1 MNRVL
6 TTCMLIAL
14 LAWPVQGAT
23 ENFTTWPET
32 DPEGHLTVSTSSV
45 VASAV
50 NREDVC
56 YVSKDFGAAYWD
68 DDFAVRFQFV
78 PGAVTHDDGS
88 CFLGLCAFTT
98 VETDWYNVSQ
108 GGSGGYGVTPFYSRD
123 TNGYF
128 LRLRMVK
135 PFERFL
141 ASSDYIYVS
150 TGTTY
155 YVTFERDYD
164 GGTYNKG
171 LYTLTVCTGNYDGE
185 SGSSLVD
192 SVTIDAPSTA
202 GTDFRYVMTGLSQLN
217 GGVQAASGTISNLDL
232 SGAPSEDPPS
242 KATGP
247 YPPDDADNVSLSAVL
262 SWSAAA
268 GADNYDVYFG
278 LSNADINDSYIGNQV
293 GTSYDPN
300 LAYASDYHW
309 RIDANNAYGTTTGDR
324 WNFSTIA
331 EANEPAGVEDF
342 TSGWI
347 ELDPGDD
354 IAITDAN
361 TITVTALPSNL
372 SAYVYKDFGEGF
384 FGGDLLLRERITVTA
399 SYNLG
404 FFGALCLSNA
414 PRDYQNMIW
423 SGDDGILVYWR
434 EVNNVETLFLNVL
447 VDGNPYTD
455 SMTGTL
461 STEYFLTLSRDYD
474 GGTNGAGLVT
484 LYVCTGAHYGG
495 AGSTLVDTLQ
505 VHVPAGGAQN
515 FSHAMVAQ
523 SMTNQGTNTVSGTIE
538 YLELGAPTGSGEDP
552 EEPEPGDPNEPGEP
566 GPSGHGPYYVSPN
579 GSNDANGV
587 TVNTPWRTV
596 TYALA
601 TGVLHATESYNVI
614 YLMPGNHGGIG
625 LTSKTWDST
634 DWSSEWLIEG
644 MTGSELS
651 GLVVSGVS
659 AFLDFNDI
667 TIRRPNPDGGTA
679 VLFRDCQSVK
689 FRNSRVYGN
698 WATPDNYM
706 TNKAIALEGLT
717 SYCQDI
723 EVAYTDF
730 YDSDRGI
737 HLYKDLRNDIY
748 IHHCRGHRINE
759 EPYKLGDF
767 AATRGDYDPI
777 KVWYCEYVDHPDENI
792 PTLLPDG
799 KLDYPH
805 GTALSFWGKNIWV
818 RGHVGVATSGSGA
831 TRFYEAFGPYDDII
845 LEDSIFFSPGGIYR
859 TDNPGYARHAG
870 FYQIG
875 KGCKIVGNT
884 FVAGIT
890 QGYPYLS
897 RKYAGNVVLE
907 PHTTYDN
914 SLIFKNNIVI
924 AFIEVGGMTV
934 DSGNNLVWALFKNGT
949 YTGTWDANDVVL
961 CTSQNTLRTGYTADW
976 FEQPG
981 NVFIGSDTFSKWWT
995 DHVLPQTYW
1004 DFALPAGSP
1013 AVDEGDPS
1021 VDSGYDVRG
1030 LARSATP
1037 DIGAFEYIAAS
1048 APLKPT
1054 NPVPANGAANV
1065 PLSTVLHWSGTA
1077 DNWDVYI
1084 GTSPSAL
1091 AFKGNVQARDYEE
1104 YDWAY
1109 GTTYYWRIDANNA
1122 TGLTTGDVWSFT
1134 TVAETTAQPAKAV
1147 AVYPANGAR
1156 NVDTSI
1162 NLRWGAVTGAIAYN
1176 VYYGTSSLEPLIST
1190 SSTSAAVTLST
1201 GTSYIWRVDVVGTY
1215 GATTGDVWSFTT
1227 YIPDDPTDPGD
1238 PGTPG
1243 LPVFSAEGITV
1254 RPPKAQRE
1262 RSDRSTARYGTE
1274 FQALT
1279 AVEVSNLTGLPQS
1292 FAVGLANE
1300 DGDGLSGW
1308 LHGIDIYPTGT
1319 DTQWTLTITDS
1330 WGGELFSATDLDMT
1344 EGVVR
1349 YDYASQGVPFIDGL
1363 VVTMEDFTGDTA
1375 ESIRVRLYITETWRR

>member
-1 MNRVL
+1 MNRAL

-14 LAWPVQGAT
+14 LACLPVQGAT
-23 ENFTTWPET
+23 ENFASWTET
-32 DPEGHLTVSTSSV
+32 DTGGYLAPSGTSLVATSV
-45 VASAV
+45 PR
-50 NREDVC
+50 NQIC
-56 YVSKDFGAAYWD
+56 YVYKNYGASYWNGDFS
-68 DDFAVRFQFV
+68 VNFQFV
-78 PGAVTHDDGS
+78 PGAVSHTSTDS
-88 CFLGLCAFTT
+88 FLGLCAFTNALYN
-98 VETDWYNVSQ
+98 WYHLSVN
-108 GGSGGYGVTPFYSRD
+108 GGAGVTPVYSRD
-123 TNGYF
+123 TTGYKLF
-128 LRLRMVK
+128 LWMVK
-135 PFERFL
+135 SGSEWYAF
-141 ASSDYIYVS
+141 SDNIYVS
-150 TGTTY
+150 LGTTY
-155 YVTFERDYD
+155 YVTFARDYD
-164 GGTYNKG
+164 GGTYEKG
-171 LYTLTVCTGNYDGE
+171 LYTLTVCTGNYYGE
-185 SGSSLVD
+185 SGASLVGQE
-192 SVTIDAPSTA
+192 TLNAPSA
-202 GTDFRYVMTGLSQLN
+202 ASTDFQYVLTGLSKMN

-242 KATGP
+242 KVTGA
-247 YPPDDADNVSLSAVL
+247 YPPDDTNDVSLSATV

-331 EANEPAGVEDF
+331 EANEAAGVEDF
-342 TSGWI
+342 TAGWI
-347 ELDPGDD
+347 EIDPGSD

-587 TVNTPWRTV
+587 TVNTPWRTLA
-596 TYALA
+596 YALDNA
-601 TGVLHATESYNVI
+601 VLNANASYNVI
-614 YLMPGNHGGIG
+614 YLMPGNHGGIS
-625 LTSKTWDST
+625 LTSKTWAST
-634 DWSSEWLIEG
+634 GWTDAWRIVG
-644 MTGSELS
+644 MTGHT
-651 GLVVSGVS
+651 VSGIVVNGIE
-659 AFLDFNDI
+659 AFIDFNHI
-667 TIRRPNPDGGTA
+667 YIQRPSPDGGKA
-679 VLFRDCQSVK
+679 IIFQDCQSVK
-689 FRNSRVYGN
+689 FRNSEVHGTWSTNGWRD
-698 WATPDNYM
+698 TM
-706 TNKAIALEGLT
+706 TNWGIYVIGEPG
-717 SYCQDI
+717 YCDDI
-723 EVAYTDF
+723 LIDTCEFWDMNRA
-730 YDSDRGI
+730 I
-737 HLYKDLRNDIY
+737 HLYKDIRDDMVVQNCVAHRLNEDFIY
-748 IHHCRGHRINE
+748 
-759 EPYKLGDF
+759 LGDF
-767 AATRGDYDPI
+767 ASTRGDYEQI
-777 KVWYCEYVDHPDENI
+777 EILYNTYVDHPDENI
-792 PTLLPDG
+792 PAKKPDG
-799 KLDYPH
+799 TPDYPH
-805 GTALSFWGKNIWV
+805 GTGLSFRGKNV
-818 RGHVGVATSGSGA
+818 LVKGHVAVATSGSAA
-831 TRFYEAFGPYDDII
+831 TRFYESFGPYDNVDIY
-845 LEDSIFFSPGGIYR
+845 DSIFIAPR
-859 TDNPGYARHAG
+859 DYARLAG

-875 KGCKIVGNT
+875 TGSSVVNCT
-884 FVAGIT
+884 FISGLAAD
-890 QGYPYLS
+890 PYNLA
-897 RKYAGNVVLE
+897 RRYMGNVVIQ
-907 PHTTYDN
+907 PHADYDD
-914 SLIFKNNIVI
+914 SFIFKNNLIVGWVEI
-924 AFIEVGGMTV
+924 GGMTV
-934 DSGNNLVWALFKNGT
+934 DGGNNYIWGLFRNGD
-949 YTGTWDANDVVL
+949 YVGTWDSNDLIV
-961 CTSQNTLRTGYTADW
+961 CSAGNTIRSGYTADW
-976 FEQPG
+976 FEQTG
-981 NVFIGSDTFSKWWT
+981 NVFVGGPAFDDWFTK
-995 DHVLPQTYW
+995 HVLPTAYQQ
-1004 DFALPAGSP
+1004 FALPPSSP
-1013 AVDEGDPS
+1013 AVNAGQPS
-1021 VDSGYDVRG
+1021 ADSGYDVRG
-1030 LARSATP
+1030 LGRGASP
-1037 DIGAFEYIAAS
+1037 DIGAFEYVAGS

-1054 NPVPANGAANV
+1054 GPTPANAATGV
-1065 PLSTVLHWSGTA
+1065 SLGTALEWSGTA

-1084 GTSPSAL
+1084 GTSTANLTFQDNISAR
-1091 AFKGNVQARDYEE
+1091 FYEE
-1104 YDWAY
+1104 YDWDY
-1109 GTTYYWRIDANNA
+1109 ETTYYWRIDANNA

-1134 TVAETTAQPAKAV
+1134 TVAETTALPAKAV
-1147 AVYPANGAR
+1147 AVSPLNGAR

-1190 SSTSAAVTLST
+1190 SSTSAAVTLSDST
-1201 GTSYIWRVDVVGTY
+1201 NYIWRVDVVGTY

-1274 FQALT
+1274 FQGLT